1 MATLRTRYNKFE
13 AKVYVP
19 NEARGFESGRGFVY
33 KTLTS
38 RDRKMAKVE
47 AEAWESSLK
56 IKWYGMVAPADAPK
70 TALRQVYE
78 RTRAEAERGEYK
90 VYVGDEDPHLAGIA
104 FEIDRI
110 ADEVGDNNE
119 PTPSQ
124 SVMLAALQHAAASYH
139 GKRPK
144 PPRSLELT
152 FSETA
157 AERMTAWR
165 RDASLKEANTGNQRE
180 AVYRLFAS
188 YSKDRPIRDVEKVD
202 ASRFYDALK
211 SLNPHWARAPEARR
225 MAWDALQKTY
235 GNHATGLSDATMNR
249 HVRYLADL
257 WSWAEERDL
266 CEGRNP
272 FKGFAKKVKAGRN
285 QHPYLAWRE
294 DELKRLLASPPKR
307 QDLRELIVVGMYTG
321 MRIDEIASLTRGQ
334 IREDSGIFY
343 VQVDASKTPAG
354 QRKVPLHP
362 KLAWLAQRGQADN
375 SEPVWPNFNGEGP
388 AKKRGADAGK
398 EFSRFKL
405 AKGFNERTKAFHSFR
420 KNVTGQMENLQVPE
434 NEWGQLIGHEYG
446 FTYTTYNPDG
456 ISLKRKAEIM
466 ALIDY
471 PKLDLSA
478 YLPAECPS

>member
-19 NEARGFESGRGFVY
+19 LEARAAEGGR
-33 KTLTS
+33 TLIYRTMQS
-38 RDRKMAKVE
+38 KEKKKAKAE
-47 AEAWESSLK
+47 AELWEASLR
-56 IKWYGMVAPADAPK
+56 IKWYGMAAPSDAPK
-70 TALRQVYE
+70 AALRQIYE
-78 RTRAEAERGEYK
+78 HTREEAERGEFK
-90 VYVGDEDPHLAGIA
+90 VFIGDEDPVLNGID
-104 FEIDRI
+104 FELDKI
-110 ADEVGDNNE
+110 AEEVGIDSE
-119 PTPSQ
+119 PTAAQ
-124 SVMLAALQHAAASYH
+124 EVRIKALQHAAAYH
-139 GKRPK
+139 MGKRPK
-144 PPRSLELT
+144 PPKSLELT
-152 FSETA
+152 FSELA
-157 AERMTAWR
+157 AERMKAWR

-180 AVYRLFAS
+180 AIYRLYAS
-188 YSKDRPIRDVEKVD
+188 YSKDRPIREVTKAD

-211 SLNPHWARAPEARR
+211 GLQPHWARAPEARQ
-225 MAWDALQKTY
+225 MGWEGLLKVH

-285 QHPYLAWRE
+285 QHPYLAWRPE
-294 DELKRLLASPPKR
+294 ELRRLLAIPPKR

-321 MRIDEIASLTRGQ
+321 MRIDEIASLTKGQ
-334 IREDSGIFY
+334 IREESGIPY
-343 VQVDASKTPAG
+343 IQVDKSKSPAG

-362 KLAWLAQRGQADN
+362 KLAWLVTR
-375 SEPVWPNFNGEGP
+375 SEEGSDAPVWPNFNGEGP

-405 AKGFNERTKAFHSFR
+405 ARGFTERTRAFHSFR
-420 KNVTGQMENLQVPE
+420 KNVTGQMENLRVPE

-466 ALIDY
+466 AMIEY
-471 PKLDLSA
+471 PRLDLSA
-478 YLPAECPS
+478 YIPSD